1 MYRNTASPSFSR
13 VLKATLTR
21 NRRTFYEILAP
32 SCEITTAQHQRYCSF
47 SPGLLGK
54 FQEMTGDTGKPIT
67 RILFCGPHFP
77 ASHNYTRA
85 YLQSHPSV
93 KVDVVPLDDVP
104 DVIGNYDICVVKN
117 MKLNPD
123 IIARANKMKLIMQF
137 GVGLEGVDINAAT
150 KHGIKVAR
158 IPSDATGNA
167 TSCAEMAIYL
177 MLGLLRKQYEMQVA
191 VRQRK
196 LGDPIGDTLLGK
208 TIFIMG
214 FGNIGIHLA
223 KPFGVKI
230 LATKR
235 TWPSSKSEAAYNG
248 NGSPDDLVYEK
259 GGHEDILKF
268 ASLADIVVCCLAMN
282 SETAGIVDKVFIS
295 SMRKTELDKQ
305 KWLRMEYN
313 VKPESDKSVM
323 HKV

>member
-1 MYRNTASPSFSR
+1 MQYRAL
-13 VLKATLTR
+13 VLRSVGFVLPTKVSSSHRLADVL
-21 NRRTFYEILAP
+21 FIGEI
-32 SCEITTAQHQRYCSF
+32 
-47 SPGLLGK
+47 
-54 FQEMTGDTGKPIT
+54 QEMTGDTGKPIT

-223 KPFGVKI
+223 KRLRPFGVKI

-268 ASLADIVVCCLAMN
+268 ASRADIVVCCLAMN

-295 SMRKTELDKQ
+295 SMRKTESDKQ